1 MPWKLAVPSP
11 LERENDTL
19 KTIIVCLRADVRN
32 RENQIH
38 RLELVLRQR
47 SERIDELTGK
57 VDRLRDQNRK
67 LDEENEHLCEMVRL
81 SPDPF

>member
-19 KTIIVCLRADVRN
+19 KTIIVCLRAD
-32 RENQIH
+32 E
-38 RLELVLRQR
+38 
-47 SERIDELTGK
+47 
-57 VDRLRDQNRK
+57 

>member
-32 RENQIH
+32 REGQIR
-38 RLELVLRQR
+38 RLELLLQERCAMVDALNGKLEQARAQNQR
-47 SERIDELTGK
+47 
-57 VDRLRDQNRK
+57 
-67 LDEENEHLCEMVRL
+67 LDAENESLAELVRL
-81 SPDPF
+81 G